1 MNKYQGT
8 QTEKNLRAAFA
19 AESGVRNRYA
29 FYAAMAQKERFEQI
43 AALLMKTAEN
53 EREHARLWLTE
64 LDELDGT
71 AENLRHAADGEHY
84 EWTDMYENFA
94 KTAIE
99 EGFPELARR
108 FRLVAGIEK
117 QHEERFRTL
126 LRNVETAQVFARSGV
141 HAWECRNCGHI
152 VLAEQA
158 PELCAVCGYP
168 QGYFELRGENY

>member
-8 QTEKNLRAAFA
+8 QTEKNLRAAFS

-29 FYAAMAQKERFEQI
+29 FYAAMAQKEGFEQI

-84 EWTDMYENFA
+84 ELTL
-94 KTAIE
+94 KT
-99 EGFPELARR
+99 
-108 FRLVAGIEK
+108 
-117 QHEERFRTL
+117 
-126 LRNVETAQVFARSGV
+126 
-141 HAWECRNCGHI
+141 W
-152 VLAEQA
+152 
-158 PELCAVCGYP
+158 
-168 QGYFELRGENY
+168 